1 MMDADGHETGP
12 AAAAPVARLSEEL
25 GGLQAHFAGQALCLG
40 EIVLHLKGRAYLL
53 LIILLSLPFLTP
65 IPLPGLSTP
74 FGALIALIAL
84 RLSLGQKPWIPQ
96 WIQRREVPQNLFG
109 KVLSVT
115 TRIVSWLER
124 FLRPRQLW
132 AVEGAVPRAAHCVLM
147 FIAALA
153 LMLPLPIPLTNSFP
167 AWTIL
172 LAAGGLLERDGVAIL
187 AAYIVFALGVLYFLF
202 LGEAATHLVEAL
214 VKWFQAQ

>member
-1 MMDADGHETGP
+1 MDKGSHEEGRDGAP
-12 AAAAPVARLSEEL
+12 PVARLSEEL

-40 EIVLHLKGRAYLL
+40 EIVSHLKGRAYLL

-96 WIQRREVPQNLFG
+96 WIQRRQVPQNLFI
-109 KVLSVT
+109 KVLSIT
-115 TRIVSWLER
+115 TRIVAWLER
-124 FLRPRQLW
+124 FLRPRQTW
-132 AVEGAVPRAAHCVLM
+132 VAEGAVPRAAHCVLM
-147 FIAALA
+147 FIAALV
-153 LMLPLPIPLTNSFP
+153 LLLPLPIPLTNSFP

-187 AAYIVFALGVLYFLF
+187 ASYVVFAIGVLYFVF
-202 LGEAATHLVEAL
+202 LGEAATHLVEAM
-214 VKWFQAQ
+214 VKWFQAH